1 MYEYVSRHY
10 IELLQD
16 LLTMVKQS
24 QDDYPHRSESND
36 HLAPGRFSVIWA
48 AAVGHGFSVW
58 PKAWPLSRGQD
69 VFIEDITS
77 FCHAADRTTWD
88 DVGQC
93 LSDLVA
99 QGLIFENCFVDLL
112 GC

>member
-48 AAVGHGFSVW
+48 AAVGHGFSVG
-58 PKAWPLSRGQD
+58 L
-69 VFIEDITS
+69 
-77 FCHAADRTTWD
+77 
-88 DVGQC
+88 
-93 LSDLVA
+93 A
-99 QGLIFENCFVDLL
+99 QGATAKQGARCVY
-112 GC
+112 